1 MEIKKSAVIP
11 VYLLNEGAQN
21 SFITEELAQK
31 IDVQSQGSITQKT
44 SAPGDK
50 NSEIRNLEKATE
62 QLVTQTG
69 DKIPLEVVIIP
80 KIAAPIS
87 NRSRVNIK
95 ELSYGKGLELTHPIS
110 TDEKYYNSMLMV
122 HTTTTGA

>member
-1 MEIKKSAVIP
+1 MEIKKSAVI
-11 VYLLNEGAQN
+11 YLLSEGAQN

-31 IDVQSQGSITQKT
+31 LDVQSQGSITQKT

-69 DKIPLEVVIIP
+69 DKIKLEVVIIP

-87 NRSRVNIK
+87 NRSLVNIK
-95 ELSYGKGLELTHPIS
+95 ELSYLKELNLTHPVS
-110 TDEKYYNSMLMV
+110 KNEK
-122 HTTTTGA
+122 